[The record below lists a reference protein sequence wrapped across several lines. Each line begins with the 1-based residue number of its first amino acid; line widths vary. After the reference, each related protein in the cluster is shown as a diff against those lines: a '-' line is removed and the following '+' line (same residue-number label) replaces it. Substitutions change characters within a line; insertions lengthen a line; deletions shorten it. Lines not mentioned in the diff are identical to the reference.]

1 MINKGTS
8 LFRFLAQAYSEGGL
22 GLFETKEILQQEI
35 QGTEWKPGRA
45 AMAKSH
51 CWGQPSHWARSQHV
65 LSWQEQEFQPASDRA
80 AGY

>member
-35 QGTEWKPGRA
+35 QGTEWKPGRSSNGKVPLLGPA
-45 AMAKSH
+45 
-51 CWGQPSHWARSQHV
+51 QPLGTVSACPELAGTGIS
-65 LSWQEQEFQPASDRA
+65 ASI
-80 AGY
+80 